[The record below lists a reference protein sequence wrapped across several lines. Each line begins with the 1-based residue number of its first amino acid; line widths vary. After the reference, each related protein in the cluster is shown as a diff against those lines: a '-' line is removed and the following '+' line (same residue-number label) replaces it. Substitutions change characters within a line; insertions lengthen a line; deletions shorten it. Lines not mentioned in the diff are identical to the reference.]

1 MTMTKERA
9 TAEHSLVLKIA
20 LYPRMSFLVASILGF
35 DPPLSLSHFSKG
47 TDYAFDWLLRTHP
60 KDYSGEMEGKHSK
73 TLKLSKVQLLELVQP
88 LSLSLS
94 VQTQSRVTEIECMTR
109 AIYTVL

>member
-1 MTMTKERA
+1 
-9 TAEHSLVLKIA
+9 
-20 LYPRMSFLVASILGF
+20 MSFLVASILGF

-88 LSLSLS
+88 FPLTSLSLCS
-94 VQTQSRVTEIECMTR
+94 NSILTEIEFMTR
-109 AIYTVL
+109 TIYTLL